1 MSEKYSQAVK
11 QKAVAEVILGL
22 ATMTKVA
29 ERYGMSIGYLS
40 ILCSRYR
47 DSFQQ
52 TQNAKC
58 RTYPNSKNE
67 LADRNVSLLKRV
79 KILEDKVRVLFQIIH
94 N

>member
-1 MSEKYSQAVK
+1 MSEKYSQTVK

-47 DSFQQ
+47 DSFQNN
-52 TQNAKC
+52 QNTKC
-58 RTYPNSKNE
+58 RTHYKSKNE
-67 LADRNVSLLKRV
+67 LAYRNLSLLKRI
-79 KILEDKVRVLFQIIH
+79 KILEDKVHVLFQIIH